1 MPPLDRNPG
10 WHFHDPHDILHE
22 MPYTMHWKAAA
33 TDVCDISI
41 LFGPRP
47 RMAAS
52 NDDCRACGRQGRGS
66 KVANMDAEIPARN
79 NTKIWECEILR
90 AGQRMAATTNSFH
103 RPLAPI
109 CPIVTY
115 TLHYWTEA
123 PYGCDI
129 GILLK
134 QTWQRVDVTDD
145 GSSAV

>member
-47 RMAAS
+47 HMAAT

-66 KVANMDAEIPARN
+66 KVANMDAKVPAR
-79 NTKIWECEILR
+79 TTQKDGSAKFSVPASAWLRQRIASTGPWLPYAPWWPILCTTGLR
-90 AGQRMAATTNSFH
+90 HRTAATS
-103 RPLAPI
+103 ASSS
-109 CPIVTY
+109 
-115 TLHYWTEA
+115 
-123 PYGCDI
+123 
-129 GILLK
+129 K
-134 QTWQRVDVTDD
+134 TWQRVDVTGD